1 MATEQDVQLAFA
13 ETWKARR
20 ELARAE
26 HEQHLAELQFDA
38 RKADTDQARDAV
50 VRADERLQRLAEHS
64 AGVSDA
70 PPADADVP
78 APRVNREFR
87 PIRR

>member
-26 HEQHLAELQFDA
+26 HEQHLAELQLEA
-38 RKADTDQARDAV
+38 RKAEADQARDQV
-50 VRADERLQRLAEHS
+50 ERADARLQRLAEHS

-70 PPADADVP
+70 PPTDAEEP
-78 APRVNREFR
+78 AARLNREFR